1 MLFCKA
7 KEEKITKRKLFALV
21 MVLCMT
27 FCSLTVPAFAAVT
40 DVEATVSGKTETY
53 ISYELNGVLKRTITE
68 EGTVI
73 VTWKSFDGS
82 ENHTVIN
89 KEGILYLDGEIVS
102 NFNWQVPQEII
113 SANISE
119 IMATGDIAWGKWNT
133 FSEDV
138 RTGGK
143 SAAEITGLLA
153 AAVPWVLV
161 GKILEVVQIIQ
172 ENYDFVRVKGK
183 IRYGDDGKYFHY
195 ERYTNL
201 YGDGK
206 DALWSTDQ
214 FSTGREPL

>member
-1 MLFCKA
+1 M
-7 KEEKITKRKLFALV
+7 KRKLFALV

-27 FCSLTVPAFAAVT
+27 FCSLTVPAFAAVN
-40 DVEATVSGKTETY
+40 DVETEVAGKTETY

-68 EGTVI
+68 EGIVI
-73 VTWKSFDGS
+73 ATWESFDGS
-82 ENHTVIN
+82 ENHTAIN
-89 KEGILYLDGEIVS
+89 KEGTLYLDGEIVS
-102 NFNWQVPQEII
+102 NFNFQIPQEII

-143 SAAEITGLLA
+143 TAAAITGVISVA
-153 AAVPWVLV
+153 APWMSVSTIA
-161 GKILEVVQIIQ
+161 GIAHDIQ
-172 ENYDFVRVKGK
+172 ENYDFVRIKGK
-183 IRYGDDGKYFHY
+183 IRYGDDGKYFYY

-206 DALWSTDQ
+206 VALLPKDH
-214 FSTGREPL
+214 FSTGREAL